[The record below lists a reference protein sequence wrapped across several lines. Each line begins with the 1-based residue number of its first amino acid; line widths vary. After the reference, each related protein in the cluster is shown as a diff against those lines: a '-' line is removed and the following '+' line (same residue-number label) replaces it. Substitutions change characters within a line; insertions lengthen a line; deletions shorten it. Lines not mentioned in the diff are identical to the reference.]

1 MRLNKYI
8 SHNSGYSR
16 READRLILEGKVK
29 IDNRVVQ
36 NPALR
41 VEKNMRVVI
50 GKREIKER
58 RKGSITAIVYNKPK
72 GEIVSKR
79 DERGRRT
86 VYDSLPA
93 KFRGFVPVGR
103 LDFATTG
110 VLILTDSKEAARVLM
125 ESKLER
131 VYIVKIRGDIT
142 PAIERA
148 MIEGVNKRDATKG
161 AHHLSEIKTM
171 SFAPF
176 YAYRIDKN
184 APTFSKLKIAISEGK
199 NREIRRFF
207 ALFDR
212 EVVDLKRISFG
223 GIELNALPEGSFR
236 YLSKQEYD
244 NLKKFI
250 KQEKEKFLDN
260 SGERISRKEWE

>member
-16 READRLILEGKVK
+16 READKLIFEGKVK
-29 IDNRVVQ
+29 IDNKVVQ
-36 NPALR
+36 NPAIE
-41 VEKNMRVVI
+41 VEENMKVEI
-50 GKREIKER
+50 GKRELREKE
-58 RKGSITAIVYNKPK
+58 KGLITAIVYNKPK

-79 DERGRRT
+79 DERGRKT
-86 VYDSLPA
+86 IYESLPA

-103 LDFATTG
+103 LDYATTG
-110 VLILTDSKEAARVLM
+110 VLILTDSKDAARVLM

-131 VYIVKIRGDIT
+131 VYIVKIKGDIT

-148 MIEGVNKRDATKG
+148 MSEGVSETDASKG
-161 AHHLSEIKTM
+161 AHPLSDIKTM

-176 YAYRIDKN
+176 YAYKIDKN
-184 APTFSKLKIAISEGK
+184 APTFSKLKIVISEGK

-212 EVVDLKRISFG
+212 EVVDLKRVSFG

-236 YLSKQEYD
+236 YLSRQEYT
-244 NLKKFI
+244 NLKKFL
-250 KQEKEKFLDN
+250 KQEKENFSDN
-260 SGERISRKEWE
+260 KTKRMKEKQ